1 MNKIVMNTL
10 SVLAVAVL
18 VIACT
23 EKPST
28 NGPQNG
34 DNTPQEVNV
43 APELYFEGVSV
54 PWGMTWLPDG
64 DMLIT
69 DRSGKLLRVREGNLV
84 AEISGV
90 PDVYARSQG
99 GLLDIALHPD
109 YESNGWIYIAYSS
122 TQGMGEGANTAI
134 MRAKLENNALV
145 QSQVLYKATP
155 NTTRGQHYAGRIVFD
170 SDGYLYFSVGDRGN
184 RDELPQ
190 SLSKDGGKI
199 YRLNDDGSVP
209 DDNPFVGQE
218 GAIEAMY
225 SYGHRNP
232 QGMAMHPET
241 GKIWSHEHGPRGGDE
256 LNFIEAGKNYGWP
269 VITYGINYNGTTI
282 TDETEKEGME
292 QPKTYWDPSIAPSGL
307 DFVTSDLYP
316 QWKGKAILGS
326 LKFNYLVVVELDG
339 TAVEGKEIVLED
351 IGRVRNVKQGPDG
364 YIYVAVDGA
373 GIYKIVPEN

>member
-269 VITYGINYNGTTI
+269 VITYGINYNGTPI

-339 TAVEGKEIVLED
+339 TDVEEKEIVLED